1 MKKNLFAIFIA
12 CVSIL
17 FVAPLFAEEEV
28 YKTSVKDLHYLCTA
42 SEMSSKRENLFDS
55 LKGPLRIVI
64 TDDNLDKIKLSE
76 AFKEYNIRRSVILD
90 LTNIKPGNGMRL
102 EQVYSHIEEIIFPDS
117 FSYFF
122 ENVRYLRK
130 VRIPRTQKVIEMYQ
144 FERCPN
150 LREIEVPEGS
160 QLEKIEWMAFHWSG
174 PIEKMNFPPSLQFIY
189 EKGFKSLKDLKELNL
204 PNIVSIDG
212 ESFSG
217 CESLERVTLGEKF
230 ETLGNT
236 FTGCTNLK
244 EITVQSPKIK
254 FKSGC
259 FNRCPNLENINLPED
274 CNYKIQDGVLMDKDQ
289 RTIIYALPNC
299 KVETFRIPDSVIQVE
314 QNAFAANR
322 TIKKVTNIPE
332 LNKPDYAFAGM
343 KNLEAVEYRENVAY
357 PGGGSIFK
365 DCTSLKTFTFPKGTK
380 ALSGNFFAGCTS
392 LDNITLPEGMNYPT
406 ALESWADQAYGSLFL
421 GCTSLKNVKLPQD
434 IPAIYSSM
442 FSKSGIEKIYIPD
455 SVTVIRYRAFSGCEK
470 LSAPRLPPELLE
482 LRDEA
487 FADCTSL
494 TTITLP
500 AKLKLIG
507 NKTFKGCKN
516 ITSLVVP
523 DSVVEIGTEFTAD
536 SGIKEIVLPKG
547 VKKLSTMTF
556 ANSPALKTIKYTGTV
571 EDFKKTFT
579 HDSDDVA
586 LDITV
591 HCSDRDFNL
600 LEVTKYY
607 TEEELKKL

>member
-1 MKKNLFAIFIA
+1 MKNKIAFILVLCFCISA
-12 CVSIL
+12 A
-17 FVAPLFAEEEV
+17 FPLFAEEEV

-42 SEMSSKRENLFDS
+42 KEASAKRENLFDS

-64 TDDNLDKIKLSE
+64 TDDRLDGKKLLE
-76 AFKEYNIRRSVILD
+76 AFQEYIIGRSVILD

-102 EQVYSHIEEIIFPDS
+102 EQVYSRIEEIILPDD

-122 ENVRYLRK
+122 ENVRYLKK
-130 VRIPRTQKVIEMYQ
+130 VRIPKTQKVMEMYQ
-144 FERCPN
+144 YERCPN

-160 QLEKIEWMAFHWSG
+160 QLEKIEWMTFHWSG
-174 PIEKMNFPPSLQFIY
+174 PIEKFDFPPSLQFIY

-217 CESLERVTLGEKF
+217 CESLERVTLGKNF
-230 ETLGNT
+230 ETLGST

-244 EITVQSPKIK
+244 EITILSPKIK

-259 FNRCPNLENINLPED
+259 FNKCPNLENINLPDD
-274 CNYKIQDGVLMDKDQ
+274 CNYKIQDGVLMDKEM

-299 KVETFRIPDSVIQVE
+299 RVETFRIPDSVVKVE

-322 TIKKVTNIPE
+322 TIKKLTNIPE
-332 LNKPDYAFAGM
+332 LDNPTLAFAGM
-343 KNLEAVEYRENVAY
+343 KNLESVEYRENVSY

-380 ALSGNFFAGCTS
+380 ALSGSFFAGCTS

-406 ALESWADQAYGSLFL
+406 ALESWADQSYGSLFL

-470 LSAPRLPPELLE
+470 LSAPRLPPDLLE

-487 FADCTSL
+487 FAGCTSL
-494 TTITLP
+494 TSVILP
-500 AKLKLIG
+500 AKLTLIG
-507 NKTFKGCKN
+507 KETFKGCKN
-516 ITSLVVP
+516 LTSLLVP
-523 DSVVEIGTEFTAD
+523 DSVREIGIEFVAD

-547 VKKLSTMTF
+547 VKKLSTRTF
-556 ANSPALKTIKYTGTV
+556 TNSPALKTIKYKGTA
-571 EDFKKTFT
+571 EEFKKSFT
-579 HDSDDVA
+579 HDSDES

-591 HCSDRDFNL
+591 NCTDRSFNL
-600 LEVTKYY
+600 LELTKYY
-607 TEEELKKL
+607 TEEELEKL